1 MIRDSIKATGA
12 LEITL
17 YDNNGNVKQQL
28 SVPNLVV
35 TVGKNVIADRLID
48 TSTAVMSHMSVG
60 TDNGTILPLATS
72 NLDLGDQ
79 LGSRVSLTSVTRTNN
94 VITYTAEFADGVSTG
109 AISEAGIFNAS
120 TSGDMLCRTT
130 FPVINKETTDFLT
143 INWNVTI
150 N

>member
-17 YDNNGNVKQQL
+17 YDSNRNVKQQV

-35 TVGKNVIADRLID
+35 SVGKNVIADRLID
-48 TSTAVMSHMSVG
+48 ASTAVMSHMAVG
-60 TDNGTILPLATS
+60 EDAGIILPLATS
-72 NLDLGDQ
+72 NTDLGAMLD
-79 LGSRVSLTSVTRTNN
+79 SRVVLTNVSRTNN
-94 VITYTAEFADGVSTG
+94 VITYTAEFVDGVSTG
-109 AISEAGIFNAS
+109 AIVEAGIFNAS
-120 TSGDMLCRTT
+120 TGGDMLCRTT
-130 FPVINKETTDFLT
+130 FPVINKEASDFLT